1 MQVASL
7 PDAAGGVVPS
17 HADGAEV
24 HWTLEVPFV
33 TPQGTAIAQFE
44 IQRDARRSSPKQA
57 PAVAWRANFSLDFE
71 PMGPIHAQ
79 IALTGKRAAVN
90 IWAERSDTAAV
101 LRSGV
106 AELSV
111 ALQAAA
117 LDAGDVVVRD
127 GAPPRPLKVSPGR
140 FVDRAS

>member
-1 MQVASL
+1 
-7 PDAAGGVVPS
+7 
-17 HADGAEV
+17 
-24 HWTLEVPFV
+24 
-33 TPQGTAIAQFE
+33 
-44 IQRDARRSSPKQA
+44 
-57 PAVAWRANFSLDFE
+57 
-71 PMGPIHAQ
+71 MGPIHAQ